1 MNVLLGTAIV
11 EEDPEPTTRCGYKPG
26 EAIRAFESSLL
37 EGGAVAVGKT
47 LHFSADIVC
56 SGGYD
61 VWVKG
66 IWEYVIHYVGLSS
79 PRVFVY
85 LHKRIREL
93 DELFKKYPDETL
105 YHNDEFHTR
114 IGEILMVLR
123 EVPRRPKVVW
133 PRVGPE
139 THLDGWI
146 KSVATAGETE
156 VLRKVWRSDGDMMIL
171 RTAGAEIL
179 KAITEASTAKVL
191 FWIRWLYEEDAKL
204 KKETKGA
211 SLTTI
216 RRFEGASGM
225 TETAQFIAA
234 LLAET
239 YKEFATKQLI
249 RMTEEFQCMLELIRG
264 ADVRISP
271 ANRKQILGILAQIL
285 CEVPKWKVP
294 AAPAL
299 IKDPIQVSRAVT
311 QTGKFFREVL
321 VNKPVQN
328 NKRLVK
334 LLKSRGVVDTR
345 EKKKKVEEQTYE
357 EKMAAMDK
365 AMAAFMGF

>member
-1 MNVLLGTAIV
+1 MNDLFGTNTQ
-11 EEDPEPTTRCGYKPG
+11 EGEPDPTTRCGYKPG

-37 EGGAVAVGKT
+37 ESGAVATGRT
-47 LHFSADIVC
+47 IHFSADIVC

-61 VWVKG
+61 IWVKS
-66 IWEYVIHYVGLSS
+66 IWEYVIQYVGLSS

-85 LHKRIREL
+85 LLKRLKEL
-93 DELFKKYPDETL
+93 DNLFKKYPDETL
-105 YHNDEFHTR
+105 YHTDEFHTR

-156 VLRKVWRSDGDMMIL
+156 VLRKVWRSDGDLMVL

-191 FWIRWLYEEDAKL
+191 FWIRWLFEEDARI

-216 RRFEGASGM
+216 RRFEGSTGLN
-225 TETAQFIAA
+225 ETGQYITA
-234 LLAET
+234 LFVEV
-239 YKEFATKQLI
+239 YKEFASKQMI
-249 RMTEEFQCMLELIRG
+249 RMTEEFQCMVELVRG
-264 ADVRISP
+264 ADARITP
-271 ANRKQILGILAQIL
+271 ANRKQVLGILAQIL

-294 AAPAL
+294 AAQAL
-299 IKDPIQVSRAVT
+299 IKDPVQVSRAVS
-311 QTGKFFREVL
+311 QTGRFFREVL
-321 VNKPVQN
+321 AHPAIQN
-328 NKRLVK
+328 SKKLLK

-345 EKKKKVEEQTYE
+345 EKKKKAEELSYE
-357 EKMAAMDK
+357 EKLAAMDK
-365 AMAAFMGF
+365 AMNAYMGI